1 MTGQITVRPI
11 WWVNITSVCFHFS
24 EKKKTIDVAFYAQCK
39 KKNNKYLI
47 PNIKTMIDEH

>member
-24 EKKKTIDVAFYAQCK
+24 EKKKITDVVFYAQCK
-39 KKNNKYLI
+39 KNESQVFNQGFQ
-47 PNIKTMIDEH
+47 